1 MQHDAGIDAHQIE
14 NLRREAKAL
23 RKSLNITHTEALDRL
38 AVRHGYT
45 NWSLLA
51 KACSRVDRER
61 TTEAVKEPTAE
72 ALQRACQDF
81 IKSLDDHKIE
91 WLCKGA
97 ASLWA
102 PVARVLDGTF
112 TGIRILGIAR
122 ESMTRR
128 YAEDEGL
135 IVLADF
141 AGLGDHLTF
150 EGDEDYEEDEAGNP
164 IQPANGELFT
174 PAVGRSLLASI
185 DFGEDIDG
193 VKDRL
198 EAFIHPVTF
207 DEWYR

>member
-1 MQHDAGIDAHQIE
+1 MQQDAGIDAHQLE
-14 NLRREAKAL
+14 NLKREAKAL
-23 RKSLNITHTEALDRL
+23 RKSLNITHAEALDRL
-38 AVRHGYT
+38 AVRHGYK

-51 KACSRVDRER
+51 KACSRSEKVP
-61 TTEAVKEPTAE
+61 TTEAKQEPTAQ
-72 ALQRACQDF
+72 ALQRACLDF

-102 PVARVLDGTF
+102 PAARVLDGTF
-112 TGIRILGIAR
+112 AGIRILGIAR
-122 ESMTRR
+122 ETMTTR
-128 YAEDEGL
+128 YAEEEGL
-135 IVLADF
+135 IMLADF

-164 IQPANGELFT
+164 IQPAHGELFT

-207 DEWYR
+207 DEYR